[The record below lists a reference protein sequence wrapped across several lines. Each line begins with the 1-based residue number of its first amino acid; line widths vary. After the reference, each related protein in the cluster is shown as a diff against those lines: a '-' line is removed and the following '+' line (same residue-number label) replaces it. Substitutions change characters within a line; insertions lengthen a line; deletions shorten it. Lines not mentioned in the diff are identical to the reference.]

1 MFIKGG
7 ILYYVPL
14 KEPLNAFD
22 SSLVLEKKGQTEIEQ
37 KQTNDLLHDF
47 DPEFVNEKQFVN
59 LISSYMMPSLLHS
72 EIEVND
78 LIVHIKDNFGENQ
91 FEKRSKLQKVT
102 YNNSWVLILDLV
114 LI

>member
-22 SSLVLEKKGQTEIEQ
+22 SNLIIEKKSHVENEQ
-37 KQTNDLLHDF
+37 KQTGELLADF

-59 LISSYMMPSLLHS
+59 LINSFMMPSLLHS

-78 LIVHIKDNFGENQ
+78 LIVHIKDNFAENQ
-91 FEKRSKLQKVT
+91 FEKRLKLQKVF
-102 YNNSWVLILDLV
+102 NFMNIDLEEKT
-114 LI
+114 